1 MGFFNRMKSR
11 AIIMLCIIC
20 CMIMTLSG
28 CYKIGA
34 VALNK
39 SYPAEKEYVEKKIK
53 DVQNMTA
60 HNG

>member
-1 MGFFNRMKSR
+1 
-11 AIIMLCIIC
+11 MLCIIC

-39 SYPAEKEYVEKKIK
+39 SYPTEKEYVEKRIK
-53 DVQNMTA
+53 DVQNMAA

>member
-1 MGFFNRMKSR
+1 
-11 AIIMLCIIC
+11 MLCIIC

-34 VALNK
+34 AALNK
-39 SYPAEKEYVEKKIK
+39 SYPAEKEYVEKRIK
-53 DVQNMTA
+53 DTQNMAA